1 MSNESQ
7 LKLLELQDQEAV
19 KNSFYRYP
27 RVSPHI
33 TQYEDHV
40 EVKTI
45 DNIANIYKIDE
56 VVLYIIADF
65 KWAPLWLIQQWY
77 EDFNLDGYSAVENW
91 INVGITW
98 AETSTNGVFIRPT
111 KFLLDMMDISDQR
124 YAEIPFNLLNHTC
137 AEEQII
143 FDISM
148 GNVKSELWS
157 VIKSDIKLP
166 CYHPLKIKCNN
177 DSGTMVIREEHFKLN
192 RFNTQ
197 QLEDLQNQLKQSI
210 MAKHQY
216 TLEFNNFSL
225 FPLVSY
231 DEKNKLVTQ
240 KPDVVIPIPRID
252 SYPQSYSI
260 ELELTAKSQDRYD
273 KIMQNYKNNLI
284 YGKLFYL
291 CGNARI
297 AKLVKT
303 AYQNV
308 GGLGTCRLFIV
319 PFIAP
324 AQRISN
330 FNMKEEEAQKTM
342 LKLTLKSTKTGD

>member
-33 TQYEDHV
+33 TQYKDHV

-45 DNIANIYKIDE
+45 DKVANLYKIDE
-56 VVLYIIADF
+56 IVLYIIADF

-77 EDFNLDGYSAVENW
+77 EDFNLDGYKAVENW

-111 KFLLDMMDISDQR
+111 KFLLDMMDINDQR

-143 FDISM
+143 FDIST
-148 GNVKSELWS
+148 GNPHSELWS
-157 VIKSDIKLP
+157 VIKSDKKLP
-166 CYHPLKIKCNN
+166 CYHPLKIKCTN
-177 DSGTMVIREEHFKLN
+177 DTGAMVIREEHFKLN
-192 RFNTQ
+192 RFDPK
-197 QLEDLQNQLKQSI
+197 QLEDLQDKLKQSI
-210 MAKHQY
+210 MTKNPF
-216 TLEFNNFSL
+216 TLEFNDFSL
-225 FPLVSY
+225 FPLVCY
-231 DEKNKLVTQ
+231 DDKNNIVTQ

-252 SYPQSYSI
+252 GVPQSYSI
-260 ELELTAKSQDRYD
+260 ELELTAKTQERYD

-308 GGLGTCRLFIV
+308 GGLGTCRLFII

-330 FNMKEEEAQKTM
+330 FNAIEEEAQKTM
-342 LKLTLKSTKTGD
+342 LKLTLKTTK

>member
-1 MSNESQ
+1 MNNDSQ

-45 DNIANIYKIDE
+45 DKVANIYKIDE
-56 VVLYIIADF
+56 IVLYIIADF

-77 EDFNLDGYSAVENW
+77 EDFNLDGYKAVENW

-111 KFLLDMMDISDQR
+111 KFLLDMMDIQDQR

-137 AEEQII
+137 AEEQIV
-143 FDISM
+143 FDIST
-148 GNVKSELWS
+148 GNPKSELWAA
-157 VIKSDIKLP
+157 VKSDRKLP
-166 CYHPLKIKCNN
+166 CYHPLKIKCAN
-177 DSGTMVIREEHFKLN
+177 DNGAMVIREEHFKLN
-192 RFNTQ
+192 RFDPK
-197 QLEDLQNQLKQSI
+197 QLEELQDKLKQSI
-210 MAKHQY
+210 QSKNPF

-225 FPLVSY
+225 FPLVCY
-231 DEKNKLVTQ
+231 DDKNNLVTQ
-240 KPDVVIPIPRID
+240 KPDVVMPIPRID
-252 SYPQSYSI
+252 GTPQSYSI

-284 YGKLFYL
+284 YGRLFYL

-308 GGLGTCRLFIV
+308 GGLGTCRLFII
-319 PFIAP
+319 PFVAP

-330 FNMKEEEAQKTM
+330 FNAEEEKAQKVM
-342 LKLTLKSTKTGD
+342 LKLTLKTTK